1 MSTADFHKFTEA
13 LSKPGADLAAPLP
26 PVQNVTVLGGGLDA
40 RALACLCLSEG
51 ANVTLFSAYGAELKP
66 LSAAGSITLK
76 GAGPA
81 GTYQIDQEAVPSINL
96 SSELD
101 AAVAEA
107 EVIFVTGPVLKQRTY
122 SMVLAGHLKDGQ
134 IVVLAPG
141 RTFGAVEMAWY
152 LRVGGNQASVTIV
165 EPLCLPYWTA
175 QDGSAIH
182 LSAANPALAGVLP
195 SRNARVLEAL
205 KPYLPNLVPAA
216 NIVQSSFADASGF
229 IETPALLLGG
239 PAMPGGVPELPPGA
253 QALPER
259 DTFRNL
265 IGDNHRAVMR
275 AQAAER
281 RHVAARWGVRNIPE
295 NVDLFNLYAG
305 AESGDGAR
313 PVPSAEQATEM
324 IRCAVIGSLVPFA
337 SAASL
342 TGVSVPVTQSM
353 ISLACTVL
361 GSDLLN
367 AGRRLDGIGLAAGEL
382 DDARRTLDAIAEGAG

>member
-1 MSTADFHKFTEA
+1 M
-13 LSKPGADLAAPLP
+13 P
-26 PVQNVTVLGGGLDA
+26 A
-40 RALACLCLSEG
+40 RLACQCLSAG
-51 ANVTLFSAYGAELKP
+51 ANVTLFSAYGAEL
-66 LSAAGSITLK
+66 AAFECGGRHHGR
-76 GAGPA
+76 GAGPV
-81 GTYQIDQEAVPSINL
+81 GTYQIDQEAVPSITL
-96 SSELD
+96 TSELD

-107 EVIFVTGPVLKQRTY
+107 DVIFVTGPVLKQRTY

-175 QDGSAIH
+175 MTASCCSCRRAD
-182 LSAANPALAGVLP
+182 PALAGVLP
-195 SRNARVLEAL
+195 SRNAPVLEAL
-205 KPYLPNLVPAA
+205 KPYLPNLVPAT
-216 NIVQSSFADASGF
+216 NVVQSSFRRCQRF
-229 IETPALLLGG
+229 IEITG
-239 PAMPGGVPELPPGA
+239 PSARWSGHARRRAGTAAGA

-281 RHVAARWGVRNIPE
+281 RQVAARWGVRNMPE
-295 NVDLFNLYAG
+295 NVDWYNLYAG
-305 AESGDGAR
+305 AEAGDGAR
-313 PVPSAEQATEM
+313 PVPSAEQATDM

-342 TGVSVPVTQSM
+342 AGVSVPVTQSM

-367 AGRRLDGIGLAAGEL
+367 AGRRLDGIGLAVGEL